1 MEQSNEILKKPERL
15 MSLDALRGFDMF
27 WIIGGGAIFEALAKF
42 TNWPLLNLWAK
53 QLQHMHWEG
62 FSFEDL
68 IFPMFLFIAG
78 VSIPFSI
85 NKRLQLGH
93 SRAQIYKHAFTRLIL
108 LIVLG
113 FLLANGGIQSFD
125 FSNYRYTHVL
135 MRIGIGCFFAT
146 IIFLNTKI
154 RGQIIWAAGL
164 LLGYWAMLKLIP
176 VPGYGAGVMT
186 PEGNFAGY
194 VDRLLLPG
202 KFFQWYFP
210 GILDPEGLLGHISGV
225 AMGLLG
231 VLTGQFLMKEDKNLN
246 SLKKALYI
254 GVTGILFLGIGL
266 VWDMAFPIIKKIWTS
281 SFVVFAAGWSLI
293 LLSIFYLIIDVW
305 KLKKWSFFFV
315 VIGSNSIFIYACQS
329 GILDFRKMSG
339 FFFNAFIKYPSEV
352 SAQALIASIA
362 YLLVSW
368 LFLYFMYKRKIF
380 FKI

>member
-1 MEQSNEILKKPERL
+1 MEQTNENSKKTERL

-27 WIIGGGAIFEALAKF
+27 WIIGGGAIFEALAKY
-42 TNWPLLNLWAK
+42 TNWPALIWWSK
-53 QLQHMHWEG
+53 QLEHKYWEG
-62 FSFEDL
+62 FAFEDL
-68 IFPMFLFIAG
+68 IFAMFLFIAG

-85 NKRLQLGH
+85 NNRLKQGQ
-93 SRAQIYKHAFTRLIL
+93 SRVQIYKHATTRLLI

-113 FLLANGGIQSFD
+113 FLLANWGIQNFE
-125 FSNYRYTHVL
+125 FENYRYTHVL

-146 IIFLNTKI
+146 VIYLNTSI
-154 RGQIIWAAGL
+154 RGQIIWVVGL
-164 LLGYWAMLKLIP
+164 LLGYWAMLKLMP
-176 VPGYGAGVMT
+176 VPGFGAGIMT
-186 PEGNFAGY
+186 PEGNLAGY
-194 VDRLLLPG
+194 IDRLLLPG
-202 KFFQWYFP
+202 KFFEWYFP

-231 VLTGQFLMKEDKNLN
+231 ILTGQFLIKEDKNLN
-246 SLKKALYI
+246 GLKKALYI
-254 GVTGILFLGIGL
+254 GAAGILFLGIGL
-266 VWDMAFPIIKKIWTS
+266 VWDLAFPIIKKIWTS

-315 VIGSNSIFIYACQS
+315 VIGSNSIFIYVCQS
-329 GILDFRKMSG
+329 GVLDLSKMTK
-339 FFFNAFIKYPSEV
+339 FFFNGFIQYPSDV
-352 SAQALIASIA
+352 NAQAVIAAIA

>member
-1 MEQSNEILKKPERL
+1 LEQKNELIKKPDRL

-42 TNWPLLNLWAK
+42 TKWPVLNWWAG
-53 QLQHMHWEG
+53 QLEHKYWEG
-62 FSFEDL
+62 FNFEDL
-68 IFPMFLFIAG
+68 IFPMFLFVAG
-78 VSIPFSI
+78 VAMPFSL

-93 SRAQIYKHAFTRLIL
+93 TIKQIYRHAFTRLIM
-108 LIVLG
+108 LILLG

-125 FSNYRYTHVL
+125 FENYRYTHVL
-135 MRIGIGCFFAT
+135 MRIGIGWFFAT
-146 IIFLNTKI
+146 IIFLNTTT
-154 RGQIIWAAGL
+154 RGQVLWFVGL
-164 LLGYWAMLKLIP
+164 LLGYWAIMMLIP

-194 VDRLLLPG
+194 VDRILLPG

-231 VLTGQFLMKEDKNLN
+231 VLTGQFLISEKKNLTD
-246 SLKKALYI
+246 LKKCLLICAAVI
-254 GVTGILFLGIGL
+254 IFLGIGL
-266 VWDMAFPIIKKIWTS
+266 IWDMAFPIIKKIWTS
-281 SFVVFAAGWSLI
+281 SFVVFAGGWSLI

-305 KLKKWSFFFV
+305 KVKKWSFFFI

-329 GILDFRKMSG
+329 GIFDLRRTG
-339 FFFNAFIKYPSEV
+339 EFFFNGFIKYPV
-352 SAQALIASIA
+352 DASIQA
-362 YLLVSW
+362 VIAAIVYLTVSW

-380 FKI
+380 PKI